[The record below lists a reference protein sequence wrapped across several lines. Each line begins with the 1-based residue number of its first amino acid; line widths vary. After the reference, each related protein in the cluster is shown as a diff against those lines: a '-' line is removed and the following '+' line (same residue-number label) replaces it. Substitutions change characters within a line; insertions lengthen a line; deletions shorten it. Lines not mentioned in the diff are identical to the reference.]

1 MPPQAPFS
9 DAYVNGLPPKRRK
22 VNTTSYQQCLLQS
35 LQSTKS
41 FKNDSNYCSSRL
53 QMIDQRG
60 ITPSEDS
67 IGDALKSAATA
78 TGATPLTSLDGNDN
92 NDDDDDDDDDYYNK
106 LITVIIMTITIR
118 RRRRRTLIE

>member
-1 MPPQAPFS
+1 
-9 DAYVNGLPPKRRK
+9 
-22 VNTTSYQQCLLQS
+22 
-35 LQSTKS
+35 
-41 FKNDSNYCSSRL
+41 
-53 QMIDQRG
+53 MIDQRG

-92 NDDDDDDDDDYYNK
+92 NDDDDDDYYYYYNK

-118 RRRRRTLIE
+118 RRRRRRTLIE

>member
-1 MPPQAPFS
+1 
-9 DAYVNGLPPKRRK
+9 
-22 VNTTSYQQCLLQS
+22 
-35 LQSTKS
+35 
-41 FKNDSNYCSSRL
+41 
-53 QMIDQRG
+53 MIDQRG

-92 NDDDDDDDDDYYNK
+92 NDVDDDYYYYYYNK

-118 RRRRRTLIE
+118 RRRRRRTLIE

>member
-106 LITVIIMTITIR
+106 LITVIIKTTIR
-118 RRRRRTLIE
+118 RRRRITLIE

>member
-1 MPPQAPFS
+1 
-9 DAYVNGLPPKRRK
+9 
-22 VNTTSYQQCLLQS
+22 
-35 LQSTKS
+35 
-41 FKNDSNYCSSRL
+41 
-53 QMIDQRG
+53 MIDQRG

-92 NDDDDDDDDDYYNK
+92 NDDDDDYYYYYYNK

-118 RRRRRTLIE
+118 RRRRRRTLIE

>member
-1 MPPQAPFS
+1 
-9 DAYVNGLPPKRRK
+9 
-22 VNTTSYQQCLLQS
+22 
-35 LQSTKS
+35 
-41 FKNDSNYCSSRL
+41 
-53 QMIDQRG
+53 MIDQRG

-92 NDDDDDDDDDYYNK
+92 NDDDDDYYYYYNK

-118 RRRRRTLIE
+118 RRRRTLIE

>member
-1 MPPQAPFS
+1 
-9 DAYVNGLPPKRRK
+9 
-22 VNTTSYQQCLLQS
+22 
-35 LQSTKS
+35 
-41 FKNDSNYCSSRL
+41 
-53 QMIDQRG
+53 MIDQRG

-92 NDDDDDDDDDYYNK
+92 NDDDDYYYYYYNK
-106 LITVIIMTITIR
+106 LITVIIMTTIR

>member
-1 MPPQAPFS
+1 
-9 DAYVNGLPPKRRK
+9 
-22 VNTTSYQQCLLQS
+22 
-35 LQSTKS
+35 
-41 FKNDSNYCSSRL
+41 
-53 QMIDQRG
+53 MIDQRG

-92 NDDDDDDDDDYYNK
+92 NDDDDDYYYYYYNK

-118 RRRRRTLIE
+118 RRRRRRRLIE

>member
-1 MPPQAPFS
+1 
-9 DAYVNGLPPKRRK
+9 
-22 VNTTSYQQCLLQS
+22 
-35 LQSTKS
+35 
-41 FKNDSNYCSSRL
+41 
-53 QMIDQRG
+53 MIDQRG

-106 LITVIIMTITIR
+106 LITVIIKTTIR
-118 RRRRRTLIE
+118 RRRRITLIE

>member
-1 MPPQAPFS
+1 
-9 DAYVNGLPPKRRK
+9 
-22 VNTTSYQQCLLQS
+22 
-35 LQSTKS
+35 
-41 FKNDSNYCSSRL
+41 
-53 QMIDQRG
+53 MIDQRG

>member
-1 MPPQAPFS
+1 
-9 DAYVNGLPPKRRK
+9 
-22 VNTTSYQQCLLQS
+22 
-35 LQSTKS
+35 
-41 FKNDSNYCSSRL
+41 
-53 QMIDQRG
+53 MIDQRG

-92 NDDDDDDDDDYYNK
+92 NDDDDDDYYYYYNK

-118 RRRRRTLIE
+118 RRRRRRRTLIE

>member
-92 NDDDDDDDDDYYNK
+92 NDDDDDDDDDYNK

>member
-1 MPPQAPFS
+1 
-9 DAYVNGLPPKRRK
+9 
-22 VNTTSYQQCLLQS
+22 
-35 LQSTKS
+35 
-41 FKNDSNYCSSRL
+41 
-53 QMIDQRG
+53 MIDQRG

-92 NDDDDDDDDDYYNK
+92 NDDDDDDYYYYNK

-118 RRRRRTLIE
+118 RRRRRRTLIE

>member
-92 NDDDDDDDDDYYNK
+92 NDDDDDDDDDDYYNK
-106 LITVIIMTITIR
+106 LITVIIKTTIR
-118 RRRRRTLIE
+118 RRRRITLIE